1 MENNVSEPLRGPNLD
16 ELRDDVG
23 YGSAPPAGNSGS
35 RMIRLVSGLFSV
47 HAEVARQ
54 ELGREQGRLFAGLLL
69 LFLGLV
75 CLSMLILLLQGFG
88 IWILMQRGL
97 GLGWALL
104 VMSGIDALFGIVAIQ
119 LGRRAL
125 GKPLLPETRAL
136 VRRTISTVL
145 P

>member
-1 MENNVSEPLRGPNLD
+1 MENSVSQSAQGPHLD

-23 YGSAPPAGNSGS
+23 YGSVPPAGNSGS

-54 ELGREQGRLFAGLLL
+54 ELGREQGRRFAGLLL
-69 LFLGLV
+69 LILGLV

-97 GLGWALL
+97 GLGSALL
-104 VMSGIDALFGIVAIQ
+104 VMSGIDGLIGIVAIQ
-119 LGRRAL
+119 LARRAL

-136 VRRTISTVL
+136 VRRTISAVL

>member
-1 MENNVSEPLRGPNLD
+1 
-16 ELRDDVG
+16 
-23 YGSAPPAGNSGS
+23 
-35 RMIRLVSGLFSV
+35 MIRLVSGLFSV

-97 GLGWALL
+97 GLGSALL
-104 VMSGIDALFGIVAIQ
+104 VMSGIDGLIGIVAIQ
-119 LGRRAL
+119 LARRAL

-136 VRRTISTVL
+136 VRRTISAVL

>member
-1 MENNVSEPLRGPNLD
+1 
-16 ELRDDVG
+16 
-23 YGSAPPAGNSGS
+23 
-35 RMIRLVSGLFSV
+35 MIRLVSGLFSV

-104 VMSGIDALFGIVAIQ
+104 VMSGIDALIGIVARQETAVEQQKNPCSDDPLRPKTYEGTLADGKLSLRWPGGEQQ
-119 LGRRAL
+119 LSAA
-125 GKPLLPETRAL
+125 TC
-136 VRRTISTVL
+136 
-145 P
+145 

>member
-1 MENNVSEPLRGPNLD
+1 MENSVSQSAQGPHLD

-23 YGSAPPAGNSGS
+23 YGSVPPAGNSGS

-97 GLGWALL
+97 GLGSALL
-104 VMSGIDALFGIVAIQ
+104 VMSGIDGLIGIVAIQ
-119 LGRRAL
+119 LARRAL

-136 VRRTISTVL
+136 VRRTISAVL